1 MNLGERLDRK
11 IRRAA
16 APKSPEDLYYD
27 TEADWMEY
35 APRKSEGNI
44 NENEGAFVR
53 ENISGINTARSVFD
67 ATAVFRTRREEQ

>member
-1 MNLGERLDRK
+1 MNLGERLDKR

-16 APKSPEDLYYD
+16 GPQPPEDLYYD

-35 APRKSEGNI
+35 APRKSEGNL

-53 ENISGINTARSVFD
+53 EHTGGINTAKSVFD
-67 ATAVFRTRREEQ
+67 ATTVFRTRQEE